1 MKLRTRGN
9 GKTVLPSSVYRNGT
23 AIIYNYHGM
32 VSLTLEEDGSPS
44 HQRKAKVS
52 IIRQLP
58 KTSREAELPQA
69 DKDPLPSF
77 PKNCTLE
84 LKGLFHF
91 QESLRKLYKCDG
103 VTWKAWSPQSEVGH
117 GMSCEGSLLALCSV
131 IC

>member
-69 DKDPLPSF
+69 DKEESTTDSHFPRQVGKSFYFLFILQQAVCWAIKQPSGLGIVCPTQTLPNKRR
-77 PKNCTLE
+77 PEGGECAIR
-84 LKGLFHF
+84 
-91 QESLRKLYKCDG
+91 LR
-103 VTWKAWSPQSEVGH
+103 
-117 GMSCEGSLLALCSV
+117 
-131 IC
+131 